1 MGKNA
6 FDPEV
11 YEFYKAA
18 IDGAGF
24 SAHISAA
31 DIEKL
36 RENEITSH
44 AAHLDLY
51 EVYEKHDVIVDRKRG
66 RRVKADPEPEKDS
79 LLLRVYVPEA
89 VTSVKSDG
97 KGLPVLLYFHGGG
110 FIMGS
115 IEDHDPLCGKLA
127 DECGAVVIAPEYR
140 LAPEYPF
147 PACIEDAVLTAE
159 WAMENAHL
167 YGGDPRRMLAGGDSS
182 GANIAAVLA
191 LLAKEGLTDIDSL
204 TDDEVLAGIDDLKGI
219 EDLSGVIFRNRH
231 SGQQKRIPELSGLIL
246 LYGVYGCKPLA
257 EYESAKLYGDG
268 SCVLPLNAIDTMME
282 LYVPEGTDP
291 DDFRLNPGKAADLSG
306 MPPAIVVTAEFD
318 PLRDDGEEF
327 ARRLEKAGNSVE
339 LIRIDGMM
347 HGFAL
352 YWQRF
357 SKATKLLEDIGRIS
371 RHRF

>member
-1 MGKNA
+1 
-6 FDPEV
+6 
-11 YEFYKAA
+11 
-18 IDGAGF
+18 
-24 SAHISAA
+24 
-31 DIEKL
+31 
-36 RENEITSH
+36 
-44 AAHLDLY
+44 
-51 EVYEKHDVIVDRKRG
+51 
-66 RRVKADPEPEKDS
+66 

-191 LLAKEGLTDIDSL
+191 LLAKEGP
-204 TDDEVLAGIDDLKGI
+204 EGITC
-219 EDLSGVIFRNRH
+219 RNGQ
-231 SGQQKRIPELSGLIL
+231 SGQQNRIPELSGLIL

-357 SKATKLLEDIGRIS
+357 SRAGRLLEDIGRIS
-371 RHRF
+371 RHWFWTS